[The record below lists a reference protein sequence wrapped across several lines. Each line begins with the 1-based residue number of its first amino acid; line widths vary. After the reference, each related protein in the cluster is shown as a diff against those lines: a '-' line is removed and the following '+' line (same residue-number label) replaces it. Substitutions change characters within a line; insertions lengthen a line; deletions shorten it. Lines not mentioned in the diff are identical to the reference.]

1 MAHSNQKLT
10 DFGKFLSVANPLLCA
25 LPKEKAILKRTQ
37 SSDKFIIII
46 IIIIDLIRQQLFNYS
61 CVIFFL
67 PVQDLSKLGTYGG
80 NDSIVA
86 FARNHGV
93 NIVIH
98 QLNEPRWVINGG
110 DYCKNGGQIRELH
123 ISYHNGEHY
132 SSIRHISD
140 NTSEPAWAKI
150 NQAIFTSVS
159 MVSTLTA

>member
-1 MAHSNQKLT
+1 M
-10 DFGKFLSVANPLLCA
+10 C
-25 LPKEKAILKRTQ
+25 
-37 SSDKFIIII
+37 
-46 IIIIDLIRQQLFNYS
+46 Y
-61 CVIFFL
+61 FFF